1 MQIRSTGELFYATY
15 ILNANNFS
23 ALMINIDPNLLKGNG
38 KYFSLEYSFIL
49 FEETKQNQ
57 I

>member
-1 MQIRSTGELFYATY
+1 MQIRNTGELFYAVD

-23 ALMINIDPNLLKGNG
+23 ALMINIDPNLFKGNR
-38 KYFSLEYSFIL
+38 KYFSLEYSFIF